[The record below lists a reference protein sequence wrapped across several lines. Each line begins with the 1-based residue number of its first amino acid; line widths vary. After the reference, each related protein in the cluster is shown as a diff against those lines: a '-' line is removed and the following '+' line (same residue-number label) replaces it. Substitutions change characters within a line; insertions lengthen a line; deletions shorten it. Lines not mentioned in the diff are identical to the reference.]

1 MNREEFLQGLQKALS
16 GQIPPSAV
24 QENLR
29 YYDDYIRTEVRKG
42 RTESEVMEELG
53 DPRLIARTIVDTT
66 PGAGDGAFEEYR
78 SFGAGASGDGY
89 QQYTR
94 EEEREDAAGRGSIRY
109 YDLNK
114 WYWKLLG
121 IVLVIAV
128 VTLVIAVIGG
138 ILTLVIPMLPAI
150 FLAVLI
156 MWFLRGPRQ

>member
-42 RTESEVMEELG
+42 RTEAEVMEELG

-78 SFGAGASGDGY
+78 SFGSGTTGDGY

-94 EEEREDAAGRGSIRY
+94 EEERDYASGRGNIRY

-128 VTLVIAVIGG
+128 VTLVIAIVGG
-138 ILTLVIPMLPAI
+138 ILTLVVPMLPAI
-150 FLAVLI
+150 FLVLLI
-156 MWFLRGPRQ
+156 MWFVRGPRQ

>member
-16 GQIPPSAV
+16 GQISPSAV

-66 PGAGDGAFEEYR
+66 PGAGDGVFGEYR

-156 MWFLRGPRQ
+156 MWFLRGPRR

>member
-150 FLAVLI
+150 SLAVLI
-156 MWFLRGPRQ
+156 MWFLRGPRR